1 MNPHNNAPLWRSLMF
16 CPANSERFVSKANQR
31 GADAVV
37 LDLEDSV
44 ALSEK
49 ARARSSL
56 SASAAHIRSGGADV
70 VVRVNRDL
78 RLAVADIESAVSRDV
93 SAIMLPKV
101 KGPEHI
107 QLMAEVLMDRELEL
121 GLQPGHTRIVAL
133 VETAEAMGRIN
144 EIAKADSRMV
154 AMAVGGEDLATEL
167 DAEPSADSLYVA
179 KMLGVLAAR
188 AAGILPIGVLAS
200 VASIGGDDGSYQ
212 EMLARSRRLG
222 FAGATCVHPRQVP
235 MLNEIFS
242 PGAAQVDLARRIIQ
256 AYEEAIQRGEGAIAL
271 EGRMIDKPVV
281 IRAQRLLAQLD
292 AQKGVS

>member
-1 MNPHNNAPLWRSLMF
+1 MSRHGNPLWRSLMF
-16 CPANSERFVSKANQR
+16 CPANSERFIAKANQR
-31 GADAVV
+31 GADAVI

-44 ALSEK
+44 ALPEKEK
-49 ARARSSL
+49 ARVTL
-56 SASAAHIRSGGADV
+56 GASATHIRSGGADV
-70 VVRVNRDL
+70 VVRVNREL
-78 RLAVADIESAVSRDV
+78 TLAVPDIECAISPDV

-107 QLMAEVLMDRELEL
+107 QLMAEVIEARELEL
-121 GLQPGHTRIVAL
+121 GMELGHTHIIAL
-133 VETAEAMGRIN
+133 VETADAMGRIN
-144 EIAKADSRMV
+144 EV
-154 AMAVGGEDLATEL
+154 ARSHPRLVALAVGGEDLATEL

-200 VASIGGDDGSYQ
+200 VASIGGDDDGYL

-235 MLNEIFS
+235 MLNEVFS
-242 PGAAQVDLARRIIQ
+242 PGAAQVDLARRIVE
-256 AYEEAIQRGEGAIAL
+256 AYTEATQRGKGAVAL
-271 EGRMIDKPVV
+271 DGRMIDKPIV

-292 AQKGVS
+292 AQKGVF